1 MARFRSQEEIDSQ
14 LNMTT
19 EAVDAGSTN
28 WPGMSY
34 EQGVENALRW
44 VTGESDDPPME
55 DD

>member
-1 MARFRSQEEIDSQ
+1 MTTFRMQKDIDAQ
-14 LNMTT
+14 LNKTV
-19 EAVDAGSTN
+19 EAVDTGETK